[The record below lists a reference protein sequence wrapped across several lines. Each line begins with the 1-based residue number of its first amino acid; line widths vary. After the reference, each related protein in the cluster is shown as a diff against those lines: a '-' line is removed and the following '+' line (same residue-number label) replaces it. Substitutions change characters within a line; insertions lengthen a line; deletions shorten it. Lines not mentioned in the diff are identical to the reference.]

1 MKVSYAV
8 LLGIMMGINGVG
20 AENIRFEESQFHMGT
35 LFRVVV
41 YAESE
46 EVAKLG
52 IGKAFSRVSKL
63 NSLLSD
69 YLPESELSLLS
80 KSSGSGKKMKVSD
93 ELWKVLRTADA
104 ISRKSAGAFDVTVGP
119 YARLWKIAR
128 AKREMPAKE
137 RLAMFREAVGYWNIE
152 YHPKQKSVQLK
163 ANNMF
168 LDLGGI
174 AKGYAADEALKTL
187 QKQGIPIALIDAG
200 GDVVLGEAPPGHNG
214 WKIAV
219 GGNVHPDLP
228 VLELSNCAVATSGDT
243 EQFVEIA
250 GNRYSHI
257 VNPLTGIGLTNQ
269 RQATLISPTGIYAD
283 ALASTACILPI
294 CQLEEMLKIV
304 PQTRAYIV
312 ENNKTGGKTL
322 HTIP

>member
-1 MKVSYAV
+1 MV
-8 LLGIMMGINGVG
+8 GITGVE
-20 AENIRFEESQFHMGT
+20 AEKIRFEESQLHMGT
-35 LFRVVV
+35 LFRIVV

-46 EVAKLG
+46 EAAKSGLT
-52 IGKAFSRVSKL
+52 KAFSRVSKL

-69 YLPESELSLLS
+69 YLPESELSRLS
-80 KSSGSGKKMKVSD
+80 KSSGSGQNIKVSD
-93 ELWKVLRTADA
+93 ELWTVLRTADRV
-104 ISRKSAGAFDVTVGP
+104 SRKSAGAFDVTVGP

-128 AKREMPAKE
+128 AKREMLTKE
-137 RLAMFREAVGYWNIE
+137 RLEMFRDAVGYWQIE
-152 YHPKQKSVQLK
+152 YMPRQQQVRLK
-163 ANNMF
+163 AENMF

-174 AKGYAADEALKTL
+174 AKGYAADEALRVLKSV
-187 QKQGIPIALIDAG
+187 GIPIALIDAG
-200 GDVVLGEAPPGHNG
+200 GDLVLGDSPPDRNG

-228 VLELSNCAVATSGDT
+228 VLELANCAVATSGDT
-243 EQFVEIA
+243 EQFVKID

-283 ALASTACILPI
+283 ALASTACILPV
-294 CQLEEMLKIV
+294 CQLEEVLQMQ

-312 ENNKTGGKTL
+312 EKNKEGSKSL
-322 HTIP
+322 YQIP